1 MIKLSIDNVDPK
13 VYGFKFL
20 RKEMKLPIFETFGQE
35 WIKESFEPMIGEQ
48 KRRYTPIICYFIFSG
63 DENNYETMK
72 SVFIEKILRCT
83 LKFSDSDY
91 YYKCIFDSESKIE
104 KIGPYNIEIGINFNI
119 YSKIKQEVTETMNRI
134 TSKTINVSGNLET
147 PVILEVT
154 SSIDLIDLTINGLDE
169 EAIILKNLKANKK
182 LIVNGEEGTVT
193 VDGINKYGDT
203 DMWGF
208 PRLKPGANTIT
219 VSKNNVDITIKY
231 KPRYI

>member
-1 MIKLSIDNVDPK
+1 MLIDNIAIKNFGALLMEKNIQPSSIDVEGKYLWLKNS
-13 VYGFKFL
+13 L
-20 RKEMKLPIFETFGQE
+20 LPIFSKQKFNFVLVD
-35 WIKESFEPMIGEQ
+35 IKLYVKGLNESDVKSKVGSLINKSKECVLNFEDDFYYKSFLINSS
-48 KRRYTPIICYFIFSG
+48 I
-63 DENNYETMK
+63 EN
-72 SVFIEKILRCT
+72 T
-83 LKFSDSDY
+83 LKKETRKLNLSFVAY
-91 YYKCIFDSESKIE
+91 AYKGES
-104 KIGPYNIEIGINFNI
+104 IEII
-119 YSKIKQEVTETMNRI
+119 NRI

-154 SSIDLIDLTINGLDE
+154 PSIDLIDLTINGLDE

>member
-1 MIKLSIDNVDPK
+1 VLVNNINIKNFKAKLMSRNISSAEVDIFN
-13 VYGFKFL
+13 YWGTNNL
-20 RKEMKLPIFETFGQE
+20 NPIFYKKGKNKFKVLNITLD
-35 WIKESFEPMIGEQ
+35 
-48 KRRYTPIICYFIFSG
+48 IICS
-63 DENNYETMK
+63 DANELETMK
-72 SVFIEKILRCT
+72 GNL
-83 LKFSDSDY
+83 
-91 YYKCIFDSESKIE
+91 
-104 KIGPYNIEIGINFNI
+104 
-119 YSKIKQEVTETMNRI
+119 IKQFENATIKFDDIEYFYRGFIVKEPNYKYIMKGNETVDIQMFVIVEKTQVTEMINRI

-154 SSIDLIDLTINGLDE
+154 PSIDLIDLTINGLDE